1 MLQLGLSH
9 SHPRPASYLDELNRS
24 DRYQKNTGRR
34 KIIFLLLLI
43 IFGLIVVLI
52 FKPRHHP
59 PSTIMPSDPVP
70 SPDNFVPVPLYPRI
84 P

>member
-9 SHPRPASYLDELNRS
+9 AFTPASYSDELNRS
-24 DRYQKNTGRR
+24 DSYQKNTGRR

-52 FKPRHHP
+52 FKPRHRP
-59 PSTIMPSDPVP
+59 PSTIMSSDPVP